1 MQTKL
6 FLILLTLG
14 LSFESLAQKSQT
26 PIMVQGKVVDKSTSK
41 PLDYATVA
49 LVNKED
55 KSVLAGGITD
65 SQGAFSVKSP
75 HGNIYIEVSF
85 LGYNTVV
92 INDFEITGST
102 INLNMIEVQ
111 PDQEMLTEVTVT
123 AEKSKTTFELDKRVF
138 NVGKDLTSAGG
149 NALDVLNNVPSVD
162 VNIEGAISL
171 RGNTNVQILINGK
184 PSVMASANTIGTI
197 AADMIEKV
205 EVITNPSAKY
215 DAEGTTGIINI
226 VLKKEDQEGLNG
238 SLTLNVGHPTNRSV
252 GLSLNRRTEKFNLFS
267 QLGVGKRSLL
277 STYSGETIDRQKA
290 DSKSL
295 LNAGSG
301 GRDEQFYNVILG
313 TDYNINP
320 LNVITL
326 SGHFAYEIEDEYSDT
341 HYDRRDENNLSTG
354 AADRNEVTEA
364 TNPKYQYDL
373 SYKKSFADNKD
384 RSFTASFVG
393 SYFGKDQS
401 SEYKNIAIFGDF
413 EDLLQRTTND
423 YSQANYSFQTDYV
436 HPFSKISVLE
446 SGVKYEINDISNDFE
461 LLDQSNNEWVGNP
474 DFTNLFHYDQRVLA
488 AYTTYAYELQK
499 FGLKVGLRVENTNLS
514 TFLQT
519 TNEDNDINYNNV
531 FPSVHSSYKI
541 SDELSLQMGYSK
553 RIHRPRMWDL
563 NPFTS
568 ISDNLNRRTGNP
580 ELQPEFTDV
589 LELSAIQIWGAA
601 TLSASLYH
609 SKTEDVVTR
618 VISVQDSLTI
628 TKPHNLGTSNNT
640 GLELNASVDPLK
652 WWSIALDGNW
662 VSFSRTGTLE
672 SNDFDFSNTSWSSQM
687 TNKFKFPLDIE
698 AEVRV
703 DYQSK
708 VEGVQGISDDRIY
721 ADFGV
726 KKKFMKGRAVV
737 NFSVRDVFKSRKYIN
752 ISDQDT
758 FYRYN
763 ERLRGAQQAVLG
775 FSYGFGKGDAME
787 FSGHK
792 MF

>member
-6 FLILLTLG
+6 FFILLTLG
-14 LSFESLAQKSQT
+14 FSFNSLAQKPHTS
-26 PIMVQGKVVDKSTSK
+26 IMVQGKVVDKSTSN

-49 LVNKED
+49 IVNKED

-65 SQGAFSVKSP
+65 SDGAFSVKSP
-75 HGNIYIEVSF
+75 HDNIYIEISF

-102 INLNMIEVQ
+102 INLDMIEVQ

-277 STYSGETIDRQKA
+277 STYSGETVDRRKA

-295 LNAGSG
+295 LNSGSG

-341 HYDRRDENNLSTG
+341 HYDRRDENNQSIG

-401 SEYKNIAIFGDF
+401 SEYQNIAIFGDF

-436 HPFSKISVLE
+436 HPFSKISELE
-446 SGVKYEINDISNDFE
+446 SGIKYEINDISNDFE

-474 DFTNLFHYDQRVLA
+474 DFTNVFHYDQRVLA

-609 SKTEDVVTR
+609 SKTTDVVTR

-628 TKPHNLGTSNNT
+628 TKPYNLGTSNNT

-687 TNKFKFPLDIE
+687 TNKFKFPYDIE
-698 AEVRV
+698 AEIRV

>member
-1 MQTKL
+1 MQIKLL
-6 FLILLTLG
+6 FLLLTTC
-14 LSFESLAQKSQT
+14 LSLNTLAQKSQSS
-26 PIMVQGKVVDKSTSK
+26 ILVQGKVVDKSTSK
-41 PLDYATVA
+41 PLDYATIA

-55 KSVLAGGITD
+55 KSILAGGITD
-65 SQGAFSVKSP
+65 SEGTFSIKSP
-75 HGNIYIEVSF
+75 HTNIYIEVSF

-92 INDFEITGST
+92 INDFKITGS
-102 INLNMIEVQ
+102 IISLPNIEVQ

-162 VNIEGAISL
+162 VNIEGQISL

-238 SLTLNVGHPTNRSV
+238 SVTLNVGHPTNRSV
-252 GLSLNRRTEKFNLFS
+252 GLSLNRRTNKFNLFS

-277 STYSGETIDRQKA
+277 STYNGETIDRQKT
-290 DSKSL
+290 DPKPLFNS
-295 LNAGSG
+295 GSG

-326 SGHFAYEIEDEYSDT
+326 SGHFAYEIEDEYADT
-341 HYDRRDENNLSTG
+341 HYDRRDANNQSIG
-354 AADRNEVTEA
+354 ASDRNEATEA

-373 SYKKSFADNKD
+373 SYKKSFEGNKD

-401 SEYKNIAIFGDF
+401 SEYTNTAVFGDF
-413 EDLLQRTTND
+413 NDLFQRTTND

-436 HPFSKISVLE
+436 HPFSKISELE
-446 SGVKYEINDISNDFE
+446 SGIKYEINDISNDYE
-461 LLDQSNNEWVGNP
+461 LLDQTNNGWVSNP
-474 DFTNLFHYDQRVLA
+474 DFTNLFNYDQRVLA

-499 FGLKVGLRVENTNLS
+499 FGLKVGLRIENTNLN

-519 TNEDNDINYNNV
+519 TGEDNNINYNNV

-553 RIHRPRMWDL
+553 RIHRPNMWDL

-568 ISDNLNRRTGNP
+568 ISDNLNRRSGNP

-589 LELSAIQIWGAA
+589 VELSAIQIWGLA

-609 SKTEDVVTR
+609 SKTDDVVTR

-628 TKPHNLGTSNNT
+628 TKPYNLGTSNNT

-672 SNDFDFSNTSWSSQM
+672 SNDFDFSNTSWSSQL
-687 TNKFKFPLDIE
+687 TNKFKFPFDIE